1 MGDAKP
7 NGGPEVPLEA
17 QAEIRRQIRD
27 IVERYGGRRPP
38 RIFRR
43 PGAPS
48 VLPSDP
54 APAEAEK
61 GVRPS

>member
-7 NGGPEVPLEA
+7 NGGPEVPRDV

-38 RIFRR
+38 RITRR
-43 PGAPS
+43 PRIP
-48 VLPSDP
+48 VLPADS

-61 GVRPS
+61 GGPQS